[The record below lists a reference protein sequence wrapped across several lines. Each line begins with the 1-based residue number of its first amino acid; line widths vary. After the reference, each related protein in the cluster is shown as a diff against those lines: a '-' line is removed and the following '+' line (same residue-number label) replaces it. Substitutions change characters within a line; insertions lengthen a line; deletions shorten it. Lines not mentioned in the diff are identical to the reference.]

1 MFEIIGILL
10 TSFFMNG
17 CQTSDQDDDVA
28 TDDAADVAA
37 FLLVMALM
45 KWGKKEK
52 EWKLTTIDEPGDVGQ
67 FSSLAIDSNNKLH
80 VTYIDSTNS
89 DLKYATY
96 DTTASSWSP
105 PITLDPATSGRY
117 SSLAIDSNN
126 KLHVTY
132 YGLNDYLM
140 CATYNTVG
148 WGVGKEVD
156 SSGDVGQFS
165 SLAIDS
171 NNNLHATYFD
181 AANGNLMYATRT
193 TASSWIRT
201 TVDSASAVV
210 GQYSSLAI
218 DSNDKLHV
226 TYYDGVNDNLKYATA
241 DAAFSSSW
249 MLIYS
254 NPRATGGRYS
264 SLAIDSNDKL
274 HVTYYGSYNGDLMYG
289 TYDTTASSW
298 NPITVDSALT
308 TGPGRWS
315 SLAIDSN
322 DKLHVT
328 YYDATNGNLMYA
340 TYDTTTSSWILTIVD
355 NTLGAVVGEFSSL
368 AIDSNN
374 KLHVTYYDVTN
385 KNLKYA
391 VFS

>member
-17 CQTSDQDDDVA
+17 CQTSDEDHDVA

-52 EWKLTTIDEPGDVGQ
+52 EKEKEWKLTTIDDPGDVGQ

-80 VTYIDSTNS
+80 VTYFDATNE

-105 PITLDPATSGRY
+105 PITAG
-117 SSLAIDSNN
+117 
-126 KLHVTY
+126 
-132 YGLNDYLM
+132 G
-140 CATYNTVG
+140 
-148 WGVGKEVD
+148 GVG
-156 SSGDVGQFS
+156 
-165 SLAIDS
+165 
-171 NNNLHATYFD
+171 
-181 AANGNLMYATRT
+181 
-193 TASSWIRT
+193 
-201 TVDSASAVV
+201 V

-226 TYYDGVNDNLKYATA
+226 TYFDIFNGNLMCATYNTVGWGA
-241 DAAFSSSW
+241 GKEVDSSG
-249 MLIYS
+249 YV
-254 NPRATGGRYS
+254 GRYS

-274 HVTYYGSYNGDLMYG
+274 HVTYFDATNGNLMYATYDTTTASSWIRTTVDSSGSFVGQFSSLAIDSNDKLHVTYYGPYNGDLMYG

-308 TGPGRWS
+308 TGPGEYS
-315 SLAIDSN
+315 SLAIDST

-328 YYDATNGNLMYA
+328 YFDATNGHLKYA
-340 TYDTTTSSWILTIVD
+340 TYDDNSSSWIPITVD
-355 NTLGAVVGEFSSL
+355 SALDAIVGEYSSL
-368 AIDSNN
+368 AIDSKDN
-374 KLHVTYYDVTN
+374 LYVTYYDAANVTF
-385 KNLKYA
+385 KYA